1 MTRQNYPSPHSNVDR
16 RCVTRRFHAG
26 LCTADQLGCS
36 LGPLRTHLLH
46 FSLRPGFEWIMLT
59 DNLAAVD
66 IERNAG
72 DMLGRTACEIDGRAA
87 NIARSADAKRDT
99 GCDGKN
105 LGI

>member
-1 MTRQNYPSPHSNVDR
+1 MQGRTLLISLDAVWRHCAPLLLFSFRPS
-16 RCVTRRFHAG
+16 FK
-26 LCTADQLGCS
+26 
-36 LGPLRTHLLH
+36 
-46 FSLRPGFEWIMLT
+46 WINLT
-59 DNLAAVD
+59 NNLAAVD

-99 GCDGKN
+99 GRDGKN

>member
-1 MTRQNYPSPHSNVDR
+1 
-16 RCVTRRFHAG
+16 
-26 LCTADQLGCS
+26 
-36 LGPLRTHLLH
+36 
-46 FSLRPGFEWIMLT
+46 MLT

-99 GCDGKN
+99 GRDGKN